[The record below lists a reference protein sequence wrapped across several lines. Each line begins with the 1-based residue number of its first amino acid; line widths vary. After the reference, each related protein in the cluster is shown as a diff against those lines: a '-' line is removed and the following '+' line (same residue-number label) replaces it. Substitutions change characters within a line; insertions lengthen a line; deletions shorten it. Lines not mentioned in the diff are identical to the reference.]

1 MSPRFDMNAD
11 TEKDALAYL
20 HERAVQSLFEG
31 FTKTSDAE
39 RLHAESG
46 VCWGVRAF
54 MKSPE
59 GEVHQSVYVLAS
71 QRGEGHF
78 SRSIASTQMP
88 FVTSPGCDLE
98 AFFLRKGVRHCVIGA
113 FTNTLEYKA
122 IEQHYGASR
131 ARRSGVMFMH
141 HIDEGLAVLRS
152 LNASDQAKRAWC
164 LHPLLQADADLQ
176 AALPRLAT
184 LTEDP
189 YVLVLAMEYR
199 RLANAYLSH
208 REITS
213 ISEIDLGVLPEV
225 VDMLRADKVQN
236 YKDFLAHH
244 AKAHR
249 RRDALDRYFRH
260 WLARLAISDAT
271 FERYVD
277 ALTL

>member
-20 HERAVQSLFEG
+20 HEPAVQSLFDG
-31 FTKTSDAE
+31 FTKTGDIE

-54 MKSPE
+54 AKSPE

-71 QRGEGHF
+71 QRG
-78 SRSIASTQMP
+78 ASCP
-88 FVTSPGCDLE
+88 
-98 AFFLRKGVRHCVIGA
+98 
-113 FTNTLEYKA
+113 
-122 IEQHYGASR
+122 
-131 ARRSGVMFMH
+131 RRTGVMFMH

-152 LNASDQAKRAWC
+152 LDASGQAKRAWC

-213 ISEIDLGVLPEV
+213 ISERDLGVLPEV
-225 VDMLRADKVQN
+225 VNMLHADKVQTTRTSSRTT
-236 YKDFLAHH
+236 
-244 AKAHR
+244 R
-249 RRDALDRYFRH
+249 RRIR
-260 WLARLAISDAT
+260 DAT
-271 FERYVD
+271 HSIATFGTGWPALRSPMRPSSATSTRSHSEHHNARSSSVFMRSMMCSMASLPIGIPRRDRMYAFEFVSTMIMRPSSGR
-277 ALTL
+277 

>member
-1 MSPRFDMNAD
+1 MSTRFNMNAD
-11 TEKDALAYL
+11 TEQDAFAYL
-20 HERAVQSLFEG
+20 QERAVQALFDG
-31 FTKTSDAE
+31 FTKAGDIE
-39 RLHAESG
+39 RLHTESG

-54 MKSPE
+54 AKSPE
-59 GEVHQSVYVLAS
+59 GEVHQSVYVLSS
-71 QRGEGHF
+71 QRGAGHL
-78 SRSIASTQMP
+78 SRFIASTELP

-98 AFFLRKGVRHCVIGA
+98 AYFLRKRVPHRVIGD
-113 FTNTLEYKA
+113 FTNTMEYKA
-122 IEQHYGASR
+122 IEEHYGASR

-152 LNASDQAKRAWC
+152 LHASAQAWRAWC

-184 LTEDP
+184 LTDDP
-189 YVLVLAMEYR
+189 YVLALAMEYR

-213 ISEIDLGVLPEV
+213 IAEIDLGVLPEV

-244 AKAHR
+244 AKAHPR
-249 RRDALDRYFRH
+249 REALDRYFRQ
-260 WLARLAISDAT
+260 WLARLEISDSA

-277 ALTL
+277 ALTI

>member
-1 MSPRFDMNAD
+1 MNAD
-11 TEKDALAYL
+11 TEEDALAYL
-20 HERAVQSLFEG
+20 HERAVQALLDG
-31 FTKTSDAE
+31 FTKTGSIE
-39 RLHAESG
+39 RLCTESG

-54 MKSPE
+54 AKSPE

-71 QRGEGHF
+71 QRGAGHF
-78 SRSIASTQMP
+78 SRFITSTELP

-98 AFFLRKGVRHCVIGA
+98 TYFLRKGVRHCVIGA

-122 IEQHYGASR
+122 IEQHYGGSR

-152 LNASDQAKRAWC
+152 LNTSDQAKRAWC

-184 LTEDP
+184 LTADP

-208 REITS
+208 RETSS

-244 AKAHR
+244 AKSHP
-249 RRDALDRYFRH
+249 RRDALDRYFRN
-260 WLARLAISDAT
+260 WLARLEISDSA
-271 FERYVD
+271 FERSVD
-277 ALTL
+277 ALTV